1 MKVPLLLFDI
11 DGTLLDSGGAGT
23 RALNAAFVDLLG
35 VDDAFEGISMAGKTD
50 IQIIREGIERAGY
63 HPDERLL
70 SSLTE
75 AYLRILGMEIVNSG
89 KRRKPGVEILLSR
102 LEDAKYPLGLLTGNI
117 EDGAR
122 IKLRSLDLESYFA
135 SGAFG
140 SDHEDRNQ
148 LLPIAVRRF
157 NSLGICVRPED
168 CIVIGDTPRD
178 IECARVHGA
187 RCIAVATGPY
197 GKESLRDH
205 SPDLLIDDL
214 TCISEFLS
222 FIS

>member
-1 MKVPLLLFDI
+1 MRTTLLLFDI

-23 RALNAAFVDLLG
+23 RSLNAAFVDVLG
-35 VDDAFEGISMAGKTD
+35 VADAFEGISMAGKTD
-50 IQIIREGIERAGY
+50 IQIIKEGLEKTGFDREG
-63 HPDERLL
+63 RLL
-70 SSLTE
+70 SELTE
-75 AYLRILGMEIVNSG
+75 AYIRILRMEIVSSA
-89 KRRKPGVEILLSR
+89 KKRKPGVGILLSR
-102 LEDAKYPLGLLTGNI
+102 LKDAKYPLGLLTGNI

-135 SGAFG
+135 TGAFG

-157 NSLGICVRPED
+157 NSLGIDVRPED

-197 GKESLRDH
+197 GMESLAEH
-205 SPDLLIDDL
+205 SPDLLVEDL

-222 FIS
+222 FLS